1 MPVPRDGL
9 AAPNTSVY
17 VASTKFLEKYCTLLM
32 LIFPRLTL
40 FGALTIGCTIVGQS
54 LSNFRYN
61 PRPSFFV
68 GPSRTVSM
76 KLIVK
81 VFPEITIK
89 SPPVRKKFIRQLAKN
104 IRTVLRELDENIVVG
119 GVWDNLEVETRETDP
134 KILQGITER
143 LSCMPGI
150 ANFLQVAEYPLGDL
164 DDIVAKC
171 RQHYADLLPGKI
183 FAVRCKRAGKHSF
196 SSMDVER
203 YVGSQLRRECGAA
216 GIDLK
221 NPELLVR
228 MEIRDDRL
236 FVVHSQH
243 QGLGGYP
250 LGALEQTLV
259 LMSGGFDS
267 TVAAYQIMRR
277 GLMAH
282 FCFFNLGGRAH
293 ELGVMEVAHFIWKKY
308 GSSQR
313 VLFISVPFEEVLG
326 EILQKVDDGHMG
338 VVLKRMMLRAA
349 SAMAE
354 RLEIDVLVTGEAISQ
369 VSSQTLPNL
378 ATIDS
383 VTDKLVLRPLIA
395 TDKQDIV
402 NLATQIGSADFARH
416 MPEYC
421 GVISV
426 NPKTSAKRYRVEHE
440 ETRFD
445 MAVLD
450 RALERARLVAIDRV
464 IDDLSQQV
472 AVEEVHQA
480 LAGQVILDI
489 RHPDAQEDQP
499 LDVPGVEVQAVPFY
513 ALNSRFKELDGNRQ
527 YLLYCDKGVMSR
539 LHAHHLLSEGHAN
552 VRVYRPS

>member
-1 MPVPRDGL
+1 M
-9 AAPNTSVY
+9 
-17 VASTKFLEKYCTLLM
+17 
-32 LIFPRLTL
+32 
-40 FGALTIGCTIVGQS
+40 
-54 LSNFRYN
+54 SNFRYN
-61 PRPSFFV
+61 PRPPFSV
-68 GPSRTVSM
+68 GTSRAVSM

-89 SPPVRKKFIRQLAKN
+89 SPPVRKKFIRQLGKN
-104 IRTVLRELDENIVVG
+104 IRTVLRELDADIVVG
-119 GVWDNLEVETRETDP
+119 GVWDNLEVETRQTDP
-134 KILQGITER
+134 KVLQGIRDR

-150 ANFLQVAEYPLGDL
+150 ANFLQVAEYPLGDM

-171 RQHYADLLPGKI
+171 KLHYAYLLPGKM
-183 FAVRCKRAGKHSF
+183 FSVRCKRAGRHDF
-196 SSMDVER
+196 SSMDVEK
-203 YVGSQLRRECGAA
+203 YVGSKLRMQCGAA
-216 GIDLK
+216 GIELKKPDLV
-221 NPELLVR
+221 VR
-228 MEIRDDRL
+228 MEIRDQRL
-236 FVVHSQH
+236 FVVHDQH
-243 QGLGGYP
+243 QGMGGYP

-313 VLFISVPFEEVLG
+313 VLFVSVPFEEVLG
-326 EILQKVDDGHMG
+326 EILQKVDNSHMG

-349 SAMAE
+349 SAVAD

-369 VSSQTLPNL
+369 VASQTLPNL
-378 ATIDS
+378 SLIDAA
-383 VTDKLVLRPLIA
+383 TDKLVLRPLVA
-395 TDKQDIV
+395 SHKQDIV
-402 NLATQIGSADFARH
+402 DLATEIGTADFARH

-426 NPKTSAKRYRVEHE
+426 NPKTNAKRNRVEYE
-440 ETRFD
+440 EKQFD
-445 MAVLD
+445 MAILEQ
-450 RALERARLVAIDRV
+450 ALERAKLISIDRV
-464 IDDLSQQV
+464 IDDLSRNV
-472 AVEEVHQA
+472 DIEEVSQA
-480 LAGQVILDI
+480 LAGQVIIDI

-499 LDVPGVEVQAVPFY
+499 LQVPGVEIQTLPFY
-513 ALNSRFKELDGNRQ
+513 ALNSRFKALDDTRQ

>member
-1 MPVPRDGL
+1 M
-9 AAPNTSVY
+9 
-17 VASTKFLEKYCTLLM
+17 
-32 LIFPRLTL
+32 
-40 FGALTIGCTIVGQS
+40 
-54 LSNFRYN
+54 SNFRYN
-61 PRPSFFV
+61 PRPPFLV
-68 GPSRTVSM
+68 GTSRSVSM

-89 SPPVRKKFIRQLAKN
+89 SPPVRKKFIRQLGKN
-104 IRTVLRELDENIVVG
+104 IRTVLRELDADIVVG
-119 GVWDNLEVETRETDP
+119 GVWDNLEVETRLTDT
-134 KILQGITER
+134 KGLQGIRER

-164 DDIVAKC
+164 DDVVAKC
-171 RQHYADLLPGKI
+171 KLHYADLLPGKM
-183 FAVRCKRAGKHSF
+183 FSVRCKRAGRHDF
-196 SSMDVER
+196 SSMDVEK
-203 YVGSQLRRECGAA
+203 YVGSKLRMQCGAA
-216 GIDLK
+216 GIELKKPDLV
-221 NPELLVR
+221 VR
-228 MEIRDDRL
+228 MEIRDQRL
-236 FVVHSQH
+236 FVVHDQH
-243 QGLGGYP
+243 QGMGGYP

-313 VLFISVPFEEVLG
+313 VLFVSVPFEEVLG
-326 EILQKVDDGHMG
+326 EILQKVDNSHMG

-349 SAMAE
+349 SAVAD

-369 VSSQTLPNL
+369 VASQTLPNL
-378 ATIDS
+378 SLIDAA
-383 VTDKLVLRPLIA
+383 TDKLVLRPLVA
-395 TDKQDIV
+395 THKQDIV
-402 NLATQIGSADFARH
+402 DLATEIGTADFARH

-426 NPKTSAKRYRVEHE
+426 NPKTNAKRNRVEYE
-440 ETRFD
+440 EKQFD
-445 MAVLD
+445 MAILEQ
-450 RALERARLVAIDRV
+450 ALERAKLVSIDRV
-464 IDDLSQQV
+464 IDDLSRNV
-472 AVEEVHQA
+472 DIEEVSQA
-480 LAGQVILDI
+480 LAGQVIIDI

-499 LDVPGVEVQAVPFY
+499 LQVPGVEIQTLPFY
-513 ALNSRFKELDGNRQ
+513 ALNSRFKALDDTRQ

>member
-1 MPVPRDGL
+1 
-9 AAPNTSVY
+9 
-17 VASTKFLEKYCTLLM
+17 
-32 LIFPRLTL
+32 
-40 FGALTIGCTIVGQS
+40 
-54 LSNFRYN
+54 
-61 PRPSFFV
+61 
-68 GPSRTVSM
+68 M

-89 SPPVRKKFIRQLAKN
+89 SPPVRKKFIRQLGKN
-104 IRTVLRELDENIVVG
+104 IRTVLRELDADIVVG
-119 GVWDNLEVETRETDP
+119 GVWDNLEVETRQTDP
-134 KILQGITER
+134 KVLQGIRER

-171 RQHYADLLPGKI
+171 KLHYADLLPGKM
-183 FAVRCKRAGKHSF
+183 FSVRCKRAGRHDF
-196 SSMDVER
+196 SSMDVEK
-203 YVGSQLRRECGAA
+203 YVGSKLRMQCGAA
-216 GIDLK
+216 GIELKKPDLV
-221 NPELLVR
+221 VR
-228 MEIRDDRL
+228 MEIRDQRL
-236 FVVHSQH
+236 FVVHDQH
-243 QGLGGYP
+243 KGMGGYP

-313 VLFISVPFEEVLG
+313 VLFVSVPFEEVLG
-326 EILQKVDDGHMG
+326 EILQKVDNSHMG

-349 SAMAE
+349 SAVAD

-369 VSSQTLPNL
+369 VASQTLPNL
-378 ATIDS
+378 SLIDAA
-383 VTDKLVLRPLIA
+383 TDKLVLRPLVA
-395 TDKQDIV
+395 THKQDIV
-402 NLATQIGSADFARH
+402 DLATEIGTADFARH

-426 NPKTSAKRYRVEHE
+426 NPKTNAKRNRVEYE
-440 ETRFD
+440 EKQFD
-445 MAVLD
+445 MAILEQ
-450 RALERARLVAIDRV
+450 ALERARLVSIDRV
-464 IDDLSQQV
+464 IDDLSRNV
-472 AVEEVHQA
+472 DIEEVSQA
-480 LAGQVILDI
+480 LAGQVIIDI

-499 LDVPGVEVQAVPFY
+499 LQVPGVEIQTLPFY
-513 ALNSRFKELDGNRQ
+513 ALNSRFKALDDTRQ